1 MLKIG
6 IIGIGNTGNQI
17 AKLGHEEL
25 ACPALAINS
34 SEKDLE
40 TIGDTIPK
48 ILISDK
54 EGLSK
59 GAGKDRALAKK
70 YLKESIMKM
79 MSNESLQAVMDGLD
93 IVFVVSSTGG
103 GTGSGTA
110 PLLANIISETYADT
124 KCILVGVL
132 PVNNEALSAHV
143 NSLEYLNE
151 LYNVLD
157 QQTYMLYDNDRLA
170 DMPNYQ
176 ILDTINKEIVS
187 DFKVLRCDYNYVT
200 KYDSIDDRDMMRLI
214 SFPGRL
220 VVARVENFKEKDIDS
235 KDIEDLIIE
244 KIKTSAHAD
253 VQRDKKILA
262 SGVIVDL
269 NETLITKFDNNV
281 PKVRQ
286 FIGDPIHAFN
296 HISVNSD
303 RKLPNNVFYIM
314 SGLSPVNSRM
324 AIISDRIEEIEEAQ
338 KAITNDDDVLTS
350 IDLDSLSSVTEDK
363 EKDVKDEV
371 HLKDIFNKFM

>member
-1 MLKIG
+1 MLNIG

-79 MSNESLQAVMDGLD
+79 MSDEALQATMDGLD

-253 VQRDKKILA
+253 VQRDKKIVA

>member
-1 MLKIG
+1 MLNIG

-79 MSNESLQAVMDGLD
+79 MGDEALQATMDGLD

-253 VQRDKKILA
+253 VQRDKKIVA

>member
-1 MLKIG
+1 
-6 IIGIGNTGNQI
+6 
-17 AKLGHEEL
+17 
-25 ACPALAINS
+25 
-34 SEKDLE
+34 
-40 TIGDTIPK
+40 
-48 ILISDK
+48 
-54 EGLSK
+54 
-59 GAGKDRALAKK
+59 
-70 YLKESIMKM
+70 
-79 MSNESLQAVMDGLD
+79 
-93 IVFVVSSTGG
+93 
-103 GTGSGTA
+103 
-110 PLLANIISETYADT
+110 
-124 KCILVGVL
+124 
-132 PVNNEALSAHV
+132 
-143 NSLEYLNE
+143 
-151 LYNVLD
+151 
-157 QQTYMLYDNDRLA
+157 MLYDNDRLA